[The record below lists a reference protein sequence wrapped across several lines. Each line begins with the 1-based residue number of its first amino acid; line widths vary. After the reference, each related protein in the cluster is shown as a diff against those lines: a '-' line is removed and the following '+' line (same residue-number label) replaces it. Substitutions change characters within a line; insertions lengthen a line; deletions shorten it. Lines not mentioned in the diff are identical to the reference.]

1 MIATSALYHMGYD
14 PHSLLRQEEADRN
27 PWPFLQVH
35 LIGLDIFT
43 GKRYEDVCPASH
55 NMNVPNVKRQEYQVC
70 NSKSARF

>member
-1 MIATSALYHMGYD
+1 MLQSCHASLCLILYSILI
-14 PHSLLRQEEADRN
+14 PLVFSIFVL
-27 PWPFLQVH
+27 FLQVH